1 MKNKEDKKKD
11 LEALRQD
18 LQASRNLFVT
28 GYEKLRVAQDFELR
42 KTIRAA
48 GGKYRVIKN
57 NIAEKASEGTAAE
70 ELLKNL
76 RGMTSLAYTTS
87 DPVALAKALTA
98 YAKTNPAFTFKA
110 GLVEGRVI
118 DVKAIGDLASMPPKE
133 EIFAKLLFLI
143 NSPAQRLVSA
153 LGAVGRNVAVVLDQ
167 GCKENKFKAD
177 SSKLPSSSNCWKKS
191 WAYRLRRR
199 LRSWWPAADRRQRQR
214 PQSRRRPNS
223 LWFSPWSAPT
233 RSTSSR
239 RFAKSPAWA

>member
-28 GYEKLRVAQDFELR
+28 GY
-42 KTIRAA
+42 
-48 GGKYRVIKN
+48 GKYRVIKN

-118 DVKAIGDLASMPPKE
+118 DVKAIGDLANMPPKE

-143 NSPAQRLVSA
+143 N
-153 LGAVGRNVAVVLDQ
+153 
-167 GCKENKFKAD
+167 
-177 SSKLPSSSNCWKKS
+177 
-191 WAYRLRRR
+191 
-199 LRSWWPAADRRQRQR
+199 
-214 PQSRRRPNS
+214 
-223 LWFSPWSAPT
+223 
-233 RSTSSR
+233 
-239 RFAKSPAWA
+239 